1 MKEIGYCKDCRW
13 WELKRGCMCDRCGD
27 ERNDIKS
34 YELYRKTGE
43 GGSADEF
50 AEKIGDDEACVDL
63 CPDCLGD
70 ILSFMHNPWGW
81 TEND

>member
-1 MKEIGYCKDCRW
+1 MKRTITTTIYR
-13 WELKRGCMCDRCGD
+13 CDRCGD
-27 ERNDIKS
+27 EKDDTKSDIKS

-63 CPDCLGD
+63 CLECLND
-70 ILSFMHNPWGW
+70 VLSFMNNPWGW